1 MSLPMTTFVS
11 GILGVFTVMAFLQIT
26 VNLSSKLAISLEQ
39 KKNSSA
45 ETRER

>member
-11 GILGVFTVMAFLQIT
+11 GILGVFIVMAFLQIT
-26 VNLSSKLAISLEQ
+26 VNLSSKFAISLEQ

-45 ETRER
+45 EK